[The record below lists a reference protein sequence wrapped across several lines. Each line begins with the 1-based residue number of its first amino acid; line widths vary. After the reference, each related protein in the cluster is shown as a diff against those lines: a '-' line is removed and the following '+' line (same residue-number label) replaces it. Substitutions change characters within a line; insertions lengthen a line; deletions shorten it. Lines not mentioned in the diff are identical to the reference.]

1 MKSQEKQNIFTDVLP
16 QVQKGSSART
26 NVVPDDLKDI
36 LLRGYETKDL
46 DYKAPIM
53 WDENNKKA
61 CCEVVK
67 DILGMANTL
76 GGYIVIGVS
85 ESSNGFIWD
94 GITDQQARSFDTS
107 RVNRFLQNYADPPI
121 NTTLRKKDHDGKTF
135 VIIGVPRFS
144 DTPHICQKDYPG
156 VLTAPTLYVR
166 TDNNETAPIRSSADF
181 RFILENAIRNRGDKL
196 LASVRAILTTGEV
209 SPNPNDEEQFQAQF
223 SEAAIRFDMTLNP
236 YKEKNY
242 SGYREAAFY
251 PTRFEDRRFTLDE
264 LRAAAERAS
273 IDFRGWPFLFIS
285 RSRPDLRYAIQD
297 GWEALIPDVD
307 FQGNDRVDFWRFQQS
322 GFFYHR
328 VLIWEESHQRRQGQ
342 PSTMD
347 VGALAMYVAEAIHCL
362 TKLYENLLDD
372 TEQVTFS
379 LRVLGTKDRQLERL
393 DSKGGSLSMIY
404 RSKLPEIRFSR
415 ILPLA
420 DWRAA
425 IVEHAVEISKE
436 VFLRFNWEQPSL
448 GIIRQIIQKMF
459 ARQL

>member
-181 RFILENAIRNRGDKL
+181 RFILENAIR
-196 LASVRAILTTGEV
+196 
-209 SPNPNDEEQFQAQF
+209 
-223 SEAAIRFDMTLNP
+223 
-236 YKEKNY
+236 
-242 SGYREAAFY
+242 
-251 PTRFEDRRFTLDE
+251 
-264 LRAAAERAS
+264 
-273 IDFRGWPFLFIS
+273 
-285 RSRPDLRYAIQD
+285 
-297 GWEALIPDVD
+297 
-307 FQGNDRVDFWRFQQS
+307 
-322 GFFYHR
+322 
-328 VLIWEESHQRRQGQ
+328 
-342 PSTMD
+342 
-347 VGALAMYVAEAIHCL
+347 
-362 TKLYENLLDD
+362 
-372 TEQVTFS
+372 
-379 LRVLGTKDRQLERL
+379 
-393 DSKGGSLSMIY
+393 
-404 RSKLPEIRFSR
+404 
-415 ILPLA
+415 
-420 DWRAA
+420 
-425 IVEHAVEISKE
+425 
-436 VFLRFNWEQPSL
+436 
-448 GIIRQIIQKMF
+448 
-459 ARQL
+459 